1 MTSKLLDLKNIKKQY
16 LLGNTHIEV
25 LSNIELQLV
34 EGDFVSIMGTSG
46 SGKSTL
52 LHLIGTLL
60 QPDSGQYFLNGQDM
74 IAMSDNERSW
84 IRAHWI
90 GYVFQTFDLI
100 SEQDVQHNVE
110 LPYLYRNISKKKMSI
125 QVDRAIEMVGLNHRK
140 KHRPTELSGGE
151 MQRVAIAR
159 ALAIQPKIVLADEPT
174 GNLDEKSSEEILNLF
189 RTLNESGSTIILV
202 THDKLVAANTDRIL
216 TMKSGKLDY

>member
-16 LLGNTHIEV
+16 LLGNTRVEV

-60 QPDSGQYFLNGQDM
+60 QPDSGQYFLNGQDI

-110 LPYLYRNISKKKMSI
+110 LPYLYRNISKKEMSI

-202 THDKLVAANTDRIL
+202 THDKSVAANTDRIL
-216 TMKSGKLDY
+216 TMKSGKLEY